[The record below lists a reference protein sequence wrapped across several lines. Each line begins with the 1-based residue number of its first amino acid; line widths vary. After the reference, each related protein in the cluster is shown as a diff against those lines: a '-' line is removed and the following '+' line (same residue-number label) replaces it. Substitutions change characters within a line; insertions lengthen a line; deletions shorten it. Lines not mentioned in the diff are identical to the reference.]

1 MGGTIIAFLRDAPRR
16 VATLR
21 DASRR
26 FATRQGPPLY
36 FTLCTIG
43 LSRRSA
49 TLRDAPRRAN
59 YRATHLGR
67 AEKFFNLKNFSENF
81 FKIFLKNFSK
91 LLEVEKFFKTL
102 FWVFGD
108 FRDFQ
113 DFRGTSGKF

>member
-1 MGGTIIAFLRDAPRR
+1 MQRLDFTIYGSKFETPAAVFFRGRWPG
-16 VATLR
+16 
-21 DASRR
+21 S
-26 FATRQGPPLY
+26 
-36 FTLCTIG
+36 
-43 LSRRSA
+43 
-49 TLRDAPRRAN
+49 
-59 YRATHLGR
+59 R

-81 FKIFLKNFSK
+81 LKKFLKKFSK